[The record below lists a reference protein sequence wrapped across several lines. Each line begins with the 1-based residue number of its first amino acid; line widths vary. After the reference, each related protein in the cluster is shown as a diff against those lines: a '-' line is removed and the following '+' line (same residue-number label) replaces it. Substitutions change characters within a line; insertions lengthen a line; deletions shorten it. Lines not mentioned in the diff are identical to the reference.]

1 MCSNLAIPTLC
12 VCCAPLLQLQNNEA
26 IVPIFSPD
34 QGDIPEE
41 CESDVLHPSG
51 DMVDGNCVT
60 APVPA
65 TAPSLQDFSE
75 FSAQTQEK
83 VPFLNVKCET
93 QKDKCLRVYRYG
105 GWCG

>member
-1 MCSNLAIPTLC
+1 MLIFLCSNLAIPTLC
-12 VCCAPLLQLQNNEA
+12 VHWCAPLLQLQNNEA

-51 DMVDGNCVT
+51 HIVDGNCVT

-65 TAPSLQDFSE
+65 TASSLQDFSE
-75 FSAQTQEK
+75 FSAQTQKK
-83 VPFLNVKCET
+83 VHF
-93 QKDKCLRVYRYG
+93 
-105 GWCG
+105 